1 MTGQHILVVDDDLD
15 TLMLVSMMLRD
26 QGYRVSTASSPGEAE
41 DTLAVSL
48 PDLLILD
55 VMMPG
60 EDGFSFA
67 RRLRADPETTRIPIL
82 MFTGRGL
89 LDDKAT
95 GFQVGADDYL
105 TKPVHPTDLLA
116 RVRSVLARRSE
127 RIAMPRPDV
136 VVACL
141 SVSTSLGAIAAP
153 GNLALALN
161 EVNGRVIAV
170 GPVMGE
176 GVDGLS
182 LLLDDLPALT
192 VEAVRAALAPLA
204 DGVQVLPGPAALLH
218 ERVLDLAD
226 AGRLLAMLA
235 PMAETVLL
243 DLGLADEGASHLLSL
258 ADRVVIVT
266 EPSREALAAAH
277 RALGHARQSGAL
289 GGGVTAVIVRSE
301 PGGPAINVPVIQQGL
316 GADHIAVIPAAPE
329 LTVRAHESGVPLF
342 SLAPR
347 STAAEQYRRIAY
359 ILREP
364 IGAH

>member
-26 QGYRVSTASSPGEAE
+26 QGYRVSTASSSDEAE
-41 DTLAVSL
+41 DTLAVAT

-67 RRLRADPETTRIPIL
+67 RRLRADPQTTRIPIL
-82 MFTGRGL
+82 MFTARGL

-116 RVRSVLARRSE
+116 RVRSVLARRGDH
-127 RIAMPRPDV
+127 AAVVRPDA

-141 SVSTSLGAIAAP
+141 SVSTSLGAVAAA
-153 GNLALALN
+153 GNLALALS
-161 EVNGRVIAV
+161 EANGRVIAV
-170 GPVMGE
+170 GPVIGD

-182 LLLDDLPALT
+182 GLLDALPALSM
-192 VEAVRAALAPLA
+192 EAVRAALTPLG
-204 DGVQVLPGPAALLH
+204 DGVQALPGPAALLH
-218 ERVLDLAD
+218 ERSLALAD
-226 AGRLLAMLA
+226 AGRLLAVLA

-243 DLGLADEGASHLLSL
+243 DLGLASDGTSHLLGL
-258 ADRVVIVT
+258 AERVVIVM
-266 EPSREALAAAH
+266 EPSRESLAAAH
-277 RALGHARQSGAL
+277 RALNHARQSGAL
-289 GGGVTAVIVRSE
+289 GDGVTALIVRSE
-301 PGGPAINVPVIQQGL
+301 PSGPAINVPVIQQGL
-316 GADHIAVIPAAPE
+316 GADHVAVIPPAPE
-329 LTVRAHESGVPLF
+329 LTARAHESGTPLF
-342 SLAPR
+342 ALAPR

-359 ILREP
+359 VLREP